1 MKINIKRGAAHFIK
15 KNIIELTIG
24 QRSIMVT
31 QTIEGILGPLS
42 HMYPNLVLD

>member
-15 KNIIELTIG
+15 ENIIELTIG

-42 HMYPNLVLD
+42 HTYYVP